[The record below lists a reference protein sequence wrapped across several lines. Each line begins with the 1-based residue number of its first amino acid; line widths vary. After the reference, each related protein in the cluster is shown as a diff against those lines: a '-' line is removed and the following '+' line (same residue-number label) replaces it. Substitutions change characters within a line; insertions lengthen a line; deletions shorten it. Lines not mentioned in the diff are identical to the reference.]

1 MMRAKQK
8 AHPVI
13 FDTYPIRQGNPMN
26 ISTQR
31 VVIVRGPSR
40 GIGAAIATRLARDNH
55 AIVVNY
61 ARYATAAEQVVSE
74 IEAGGAWVNGQ
85 VLRANGGM
93 V

>member
-1 MMRAKQK
+1 
-8 AHPVI
+8 
-13 FDTYPIRQGNPMN
+13 MN

-61 ARYATAAEQVVSE
+61 ARNATAAEQVVSE
-74 IEAGGAWVNGQ
+74 IEAGGA
-85 VLRANGGM
+85 
-93 V
+93 